1 RGGHSPGIHRT
12 DPPGADTGTG
22 AQPDAGRGG
31 ALHGPRAGLRLRRRF
46 QVRGPR
52 REPLPVGREPRP
64 DGAGRPAADLDL
76 RGAAPAGRAS
86 LSGAL
91 PDGTRGA
98 AGTGERVA
106 PLPPAGRSLPARVV
120 SASITARSS
129 SGKGALMLSVT
140 CRS

>member
-1 RGGHSPGIHRT
+1 PPGIHGT
-12 DPPGADTGTG
+12 VLPGAVTGPG
-22 AQPDAGRGG
+22 AQRGAAGGG
-31 ALHGPRAGLRLRRRF
+31 ASHGPRGGVRLRRRL

-52 REPLPVGREPRP
+52 REPLPLGREPRP
-64 DGAGRPAADLDL
+64 DGAGRPAADLGL

-86 LSGAL
+86 LRGAL

-98 AGTGERVA
+98 AGTGERTA